1 MDKKSITDYY
11 QSTAYPFAIKF
22 FNEIKAL
29 GVTEVAVSPGSRNT
43 PLVLAAEVTGLNVK
57 VFLDERVAG
66 FYALGNAKVTKSPV
80 VLICTSGTALANYLP
95 AVIEA
100 NHSGIP
106 MIVCSADRPPELR
119 QWGAGQT
126 IDQVQIFGS
135 NVRWFYDLPVVNNA
149 DPSQAQS
156 IAIRAWDRSVAGRG
170 PIHLNWPL
178 CEPLEPLSD
187 LVVPEANLKPFDST
201 TFSEAGAQRL
211 MQLGEKYQNGIISIG
226 PNDLDYNTMQ
236 RIGWFSEAVKW
247 PIIADPASQ
256 IRGQNVR
263 GTVITSAEVLCGSLP
278 FTESLRS
285 PDVVIHIG
293 LAPTSKAYKG
303 WLSTNPAKHHIVI
316 SPTVD
321 WFDPS
326 NSITEAYYGD
336 LFFPYSQSS
345 ETLRP
350 QSEWLEQWKKGNTIA
365 TSIVKKYL
373 QDDHNEL
380 SIVKAVMEGVDD
392 EVRVMLSNSMIIR
405 DAELAFTHITI
416 PYRTL
421 CNRGANGIDGIVS
434 TSLGAS
440 FGSEEKV
447 ICLIGDVAATHDF
460 GGILASIRLKAEMT
474 IVILDNGGGGI
485 FNFLPISNAINKEQF
500 DKYFLTPPMI
510 PFVEVLKSLSVDV
523 FTPQTIKDLKA
534 DITKTMSKSGLSII
548 YYQSD
553 TDSTLRAFGS
563 IRDAFDQEFG
573 QEV

>member
-66 FYALGNAKVTKSPV
+66 FYALGHAKVTKSPV

-326 NSITEAYYGD
+326 NSITEVYYGD

-350 QSEWLEQWKKGNTIA
+350 HSEWLEQWKKGNTIA

-523 FTPQTIKDLKA
+523 STPQTIKDLKA

>member
-1 MDKKSITDYY
+1 MDQKSITDYY

-326 NSITEAYYGD
+326 NSITEVYYGD

-350 QSEWLEQWKKGNTIA
+350 HSEWLEQWKKGNTIA

-523 FTPQTIKDLKA
+523 STPQTIKDLKA

>member
-135 NVRWFYDLPVVNNA
+135 NVRWFHDLPVVNNA

-156 IAIRAWDRSVAGRG
+156 IAIRAWDRSVVGRG

-303 WLSTNPAKHHIVI
+303 WLSTNPAKHHIMI

-523 FTPQTIKDLKA
+523 STPQTIKDLKA

>member
-1 MDKKSITDYY
+1 MDKKLTTDNY
-11 QSTAYPFAIKF
+11 QSSAYPFAIRF
-22 FNEIKAL
+22 FNELKAL

-66 FYALGNAKVTKSPV
+66 FYALGHAKVTKSPV

-100 NHSGIP
+100 NHSGVP

-126 IDQVQIFGS
+126 IDQVQIYGS
-135 NVRWFYDLPVVNNA
+135 NVRWFYDLPVANNA
-149 DPSQAQS
+149 DPSQAQN

-178 CEPLEPLSD
+178 REPLEPLTD
-187 LVVPEANLKPFDST
+187 LVVPKANLKPFDST
-201 TFSEAGAQRL
+201 TFSDAGAQRL
-211 MQLGEKYQNGIISIG
+211 MQLGEKYQNGIISVG
-226 PNDLDYNTMQ
+226 PNDLDDNEIR
-236 RIGWFSEAVKW
+236 RISLFSEVVKW

-256 IRGQNVR
+256 IRGQAVSE
-263 GTVITSAEVLCGSLP
+263 TVINSGEVLCGSLP

-285 PDVVIHIG
+285 LDVVIHIG
-293 LAPTSKAYKG
+293 LAPTSKAYRR
-303 WLSTNPAKHHIVI
+303 WLSMNPPEHHILI

-321 WFDPS
+321 WVDPS
-326 NSITEAYYGD
+326 NSVTEAYYGD
-336 LFFPYSQSS
+336 LFFPYSESS
-345 ETLRP
+345 ETVRP
-350 QSEWLEQWKKGNTIA
+350 HSEWLEHWKRGNAVA
-365 TSIVKKYL
+365 TSIVQKYL

-380 SIVKAVMEGVDD
+380 SILNAVMEGVDD
-392 EVRVMLSNSMIIR
+392 EVRLMLSNSMIIR
-405 DAELAFTHITI
+405 DAELAFTHNAI
-416 PYRTL
+416 PFRTL
-421 CNRGANGIDGIVS
+421 CNRGANGIDGIIS

-447 ICLIGDVAATHDF
+447 ICLIGDVATTHDF
-460 GGILASIRLKAEMT
+460 GGILASIRLEAEMT
-474 IVILDNGGGGI
+474 VVILDNGGGGI
-485 FNFLPISNAINKEQF
+485 FSFLPISNAVNKEQF
-500 DKYFLTPPMI
+500 DKYFQTAPLL
-510 PFVEVLKSLSVDV
+510 PFVEVLKSLRIDV
-523 FTPQTIKDLKA
+523 STPQTVKELKA
-534 DITKTMSKSGLSII
+534 EVTKTMSKSGLSII

-563 IRDAFDQEFG
+563 IRDEFNQEFG

>member
-1 MDKKSITDYY
+1 MDKKPTTDNY
-11 QSTAYPFAIKF
+11 QSSAYPFVIRF
-22 FNEIKAL
+22 FNELKAL

-66 FYALGNAKVTKSPV
+66 FYALGHAKVTKSPV

-100 NHSGIP
+100 NHSGVP

-126 IDQVQIFGS
+126 IDQVQIYGS
-135 NVRWFYDLPVVNNA
+135 NVRWFYDLPVANNA
-149 DPSQAQS
+149 DPSQSQN

-170 PIHLNWPL
+170 PVHLNWPL
-178 CEPLEPLSD
+178 REPLEPLSD
-187 LVVPEANLKPFDST
+187 LVVPDANLKPFDST
-201 TFSEAGAQRL
+201 TFSEVGSQRL
-211 MQLGEKYQNGIISIG
+211 MQLGKKYQNGIISVG
-226 PNDLDYNTMQ
+226 PNDLDDIEIK
-236 RIGWFSEAVKW
+236 RIGWFSEVVKW

-256 IRGQNVR
+256 IRGRAVSE
-263 GTVITSAEVLCGSLP
+263 TVITSGEVLCGSLP

-293 LAPTSKAYKG
+293 LAPTSKAFKR
-303 WLSTNPAKHHIVI
+303 WLSVKPPEHHILI
-316 SPTVD
+316 SPNVD
-321 WFDPS
+321 WVDPS

-336 LFFPYSQSS
+336 LFFSYSESS
-345 ETLRP
+345 ETFRP
-350 QSEWLEQWKKGNTIA
+350 YSEWLEHWKKGNAIA

-380 SIVKAVMEGVDD
+380 SIVNAVMEGVDD

-405 DAELAFTHITI
+405 DAELAFADSAI

-421 CNRGANGIDGIVS
+421 SNRGANGIDGIVS

-460 GGILASIRLKAEMT
+460 GGILASIRLEAEMT

-485 FNFLPISNAINKEQF
+485 FSFLPISNAIDKEQF
-500 DKYFLTPPMI
+500 DKYFLTSPML
-510 PFVEVLKSLSVDV
+510 PFAEVLRSLSVDV
-523 FTPQTIKDLKA
+523 STPQTIKELKA

-553 TDSTLRAFGS
+553 TDSTLQAFGS
-563 IRDAFDQEFG
+563 IRDAFDQKFG

>member
-1 MDKKSITDYY
+1 MDKKSTTDNY
-11 QSTAYPFAIKF
+11 QSSAYPFAIRF

-66 FYALGNAKVTKSPV
+66 FYALGHAKVTKSPV

-100 NHSGIP
+100 NHSGVP

-126 IDQVQIFGS
+126 IDQVQIYGS
-135 NVRWFYDLPVVNNA
+135 NVRWFYDLPVANNA
-149 DPSQAQS
+149 DLSQAQN

-170 PIHLNWPL
+170 PVHLNWPL
-178 CEPLEPLSD
+178 REPLEPLSD
-187 LVVPEANLKPFDST
+187 LVVPEANLRPFDST
-201 TFSEAGAQRL
+201 TNSDVGAQRL
-211 MQLGEKYQNGIISIG
+211 MQLGEKYQNGIISVG
-226 PNDLDYNTMQ
+226 PNDLDDNAMQ
-236 RIGWFSEAVKW
+236 RIGWFSEVVKW

-256 IRGQNVR
+256 IRGRAVS
-263 GTVITSAEVLCGSLP
+263 GTVITSGEVLCGSLP

-293 LAPTSKAYKG
+293 LAPTSKAYKR
-303 WLSTNPAKHHIVI
+303 WLGINPPEHHILV
-316 SPTVD
+316 SPTAD
-321 WFDPS
+321 WVDPS
-326 NSITEAYYGD
+326 NSITEVYYGD
-336 LFFPYSQSS
+336 IFFPYSQSS

-350 QSEWLEQWKKGNTIA
+350 HSEWLEQWKKGNTVA
-365 TSIVKKYL
+365 TSIVKKSL

-380 SIVKAVMEGVDD
+380 SIVNAVMEGVDD

-405 DAELAFTHITI
+405 DAELAFAHSAI

-421 CNRGANGIDGIVS
+421 CNRGANGIDGIIS

-460 GGILASIRLKAEMT
+460 GGILASIRLEAEMT
-474 IVILDNGGGGI
+474 IVVLDNGGGGI

-500 DKYFLTPPMI
+500 DKYFLTPPML

-523 FTPQTIKDLKA
+523 STPQTIKDLKA
-534 DITKTMSKSGLSII
+534 DITKTMSKSSLSII

-553 TDSTLRAFGS
+553 TDSTLRAFES

>member
-326 NSITEAYYGD
+326 NSITEVYYGD

-350 QSEWLEQWKKGNTIA
+350 HSEWLEQWKKGNTIA

-523 FTPQTIKDLKA
+523 STPQTIKDLKA

>member
-1 MDKKSITDYY
+1 MDQKSITDYY

-66 FYALGNAKVTKSPV
+66 FYALGHAKVTKSPV

-256 IRGQNVR
+256 IRGQNVS

-350 QSEWLEQWKKGNTIA
+350 HSEWLEQWKKGNTIA

-523 FTPQTIKDLKA
+523 STPQTIKDLKA

>member
-326 NSITEAYYGD
+326 NSITEVYYGD

-523 FTPQTIKDLKA
+523 STPQTIKDLKA

>member
-156 IAIRAWDRSVAGRG
+156 IAIRAWDRSVVGRG

-303 WLSTNPAKHHIVI
+303 WLSTNPAKHHIMI

-523 FTPQTIKDLKA
+523 STPQTIKDLKA

>member
-523 FTPQTIKDLKA
+523 STPQTIKDLKA

>member
-211 MQLGEKYQNGIISIG
+211 MQLGEKYQNGIISVG

-326 NSITEAYYGD
+326 NSITEVYYGD

-523 FTPQTIKDLKA
+523 STPQTIKDLKA

>member
-303 WLSTNPAKHHIVI
+303 WLSTNPAKHHIMI

-523 FTPQTIKDLKA
+523 STPQTIKDLKA

>member
-1 MDKKSITDYY
+1 MDKKLTTDNY
-11 QSTAYPFAIKF
+11 QSSAYPFAIRF

-29 GVTEVAVSPGSRNT
+29 GATEVAVSPGSRNT

-66 FYALGNAKVTKSPV
+66 FYALGHAKVTESPV

-100 NHSGIP
+100 NHSGVP

-126 IDQVQIFGS
+126 IDQVQIYGS
-135 NVRWFYDLPVVNNA
+135 NVRWFYDLPVANDA
-149 DPSQAQS
+149 DPAQAQNL
-156 IAIRAWDRSVAGRG
+156 AIRAWDRSVAGRG
-170 PIHLNWPL
+170 PVHLNWPL
-178 CEPLEPLSD
+178 REPLAPLSD
-187 LVVPEANLKPFDST
+187 LAVPEANLKPYDST
-201 TFSEAGAQRL
+201 ILSNAGAQRL
-211 MQLGEKYQNGIISIG
+211 MQLGEMYQNGIISVG
-226 PNDLDYNTMQ
+226 PNDLDDNAIQ
-236 RIGWFSEAVKW
+236 RIGWFSEVVKW

-256 IRGQNVR
+256 IRGRTVS
-263 GTVITSAEVLCGSLP
+263 GTIITSAEVLTGSLP

-293 LAPTSKAYKG
+293 LAPTSKAYKR
-303 WLSTNPAKHHIVI
+303 WLSTNPPEHHLMI

-326 NSITEAYYGD
+326 NSITETYYGD
-336 LFFPYSQSS
+336 LFFPYSENS
-345 ETLRP
+345 ETIRP
-350 QSEWLEQWKKGNTIA
+350 DSEWLEQWKKGNA
-365 TSIVKKYL
+365 VSTSIVQKYL

-380 SIVKAVMEGVDD
+380 SIVNAVMEGADD

-405 DAELAFTHITI
+405 DAELAFNDNAI

-421 CNRGANGIDGIVS
+421 CNRGANGIDGIIS

-460 GGILASIRLKAEMT
+460 GGILASIRLEAEMT

-485 FNFLPISNAINKEQF
+485 FSFLPISDAISKEQF
-500 DKYFLTPPMI
+500 DRYFLTSPML
-510 PFVEVLKSLSVDV
+510 PFAEVFKSLRVDV
-523 FTPQTIKDLKA
+523 SSPQTIKELKA
-534 DITKTMSKSGLSII
+534 DIAKTMSRPGLSII

-553 TDSTLRAFGS
+553 TDSTLRVFGS
-563 IRDAFDQEFG
+563 IRDSFDQEFG